1 MLKPVWQVVPLCKA
15 QLQDVNPSDLLN
27 GGLYRKCNTYKGGG
41 GYDKFP
47 QIFNTRMGTNRTDL
61 NNQFVVQLKGCPL
74 RCPYCYVTHS
84 GIWGKAVELTT
95 EQLVRDFRDSGCSV
109 FHLMGGAPALYLNQW
124 PDLLNKLNG
133 EVFHSDFVPL
143 EGDYDIGVL
152 KEIASYPNSLYAV
165 SIKGANQR
173 EFQKNTGV
181 NLNEVLLEKN
191 LEKLFQAKVPCY
203 FTFTGMSEESIQEF
217 IGNHKQYP
225 FKDSFNIDLVQYKAL
240 DYKE

>member
-15 QLQDVNPSDLLN
+15 QLQDVNPSDL
-27 GGLYRKCNTYKGGG
+27 
-41 GYDKFP
+41 
-47 QIFNTRMGTNRTDL
+47 
-61 NNQFVVQLKGCPL
+61 
-74 RCPYCYVTHS
+74 
-84 GIWGKAVELTT
+84 
-95 EQLVRDFRDSGCSV
+95 
-109 FHLMGGAPALYLNQW
+109 
-124 PDLLNKLNG
+124 LNG

-173 EFQKNTGV
+173 EFQKNTEV